1 MKKKSLMKRI
11 RSGNTIYPDDSLVTR
26 FYRQE
31 NCEMKLKKINA
42 ALGLLS
48 SDRLRRKLDSAIY
61 VVGAVCFLV
70 ASFII
75 MKGQISM
82 FLMG

>member
-1 MKKKSLMKRI
+1 
-11 RSGNTIYPDDSLVTR
+11 
-26 FYRQE
+26 
-31 NCEMKLKKINA
+31 MKLKKINA